1 MNGGAFLLS
10 DILVVEDE
18 IAINELICRNL
29 TLVGHNCVCAFDG
42 ESALKELSSGRN
54 IDLML
59 LDIMLPGLDGIN
71 VLRLRPDGRLPVI
84 VISALGELEDRV
96 RGLETGADDYIVKPF
111 ETLELLARV
120 NALLRRAKRD
130 DGEFS
135 LDSLTVDLKK
145 REARLRG
152 VETEL
157 TPQEFALLET
167 LIVNR
172 NLALSREKL
181 IELAWGF
188 DYMGDTRTV
197 DVHIQKLRKKLELTD
212 RIKTVYKLGYRL
224 ETR

>member
-1 MNGGAFLLS
+1 MA
-10 DILVVEDE
+10 DILIVEDE
-18 IAINELICRNL
+18 KSINELLCRNL
-29 TLVGHNCVCAFDG
+29 ALVGHNCVCAFDG
-42 ESALKELSSGRN
+42 ESALEALLSGRN

-59 LDIMLPGLDGIN
+59 LDIMLPGLDGIT
-71 VLRLRPDGRLPVI
+71 VLKQRPDKTLPVI
-84 VISALGELEDRV
+84 VISALGELEDRI

-130 DGEFS
+130 EGAFCVDG
-135 LDSLTVDLKK
+135 LTVDLKE
-145 REARLRG
+145 RIARLRG
-152 VETEL
+152 GEVEL

-181 IELAWGF
+181 LELAWGY

-197 DVHIQKLRKKLELTD
+197 DVHVQKLRKKLELTD

-224 ETR
+224 ETRS